1 VIGYS
6 EMLIEQAEELGAAEI
21 APDLEKIHNAGKHL
35 LALINDILDLSKI
48 EAGKMDLYLETF
60 AVAEMVHEVVSTIQ
74 TLVDKRG
81 NRLEVSVAPN
91 LPPMHADLTKV
102 RQSLFNLLSN
112 ASKFTENGRLE
123 LCVTREDEGGR
134 PWVLYRVTDTG
145 IGMTPEQVAKLF
157 EPFAQADRSTTRK
170 FGGTGLGLAIT
181 RRFCQM
187 MGGDVTVESELGKGS
202 AFTIRLPLAI
212 EPEQRTEP
220 HEAREVLSRAG
231 SGVVLV
237 IDDDPA
243 ARELMKR
250 FLSREGFQP
259 VLAESGE
266 AGLRLARELHPNVI
280 TLDVMMPKMDGWSVL
295 QQLKADAEL
304 REIPVIMVSI
314 VDDKNLGYTLG
325 AADYLTKPVDREHL
339 GRVLARY
346 RCAQPPCPVLLIED
360 DDTTR
365 GMMRTMLEREG
376 WKVTEAVNGRE
387 GLERVA
393 EARPNVILLD
403 LMMPEMDGFEFLS
416 TLRKREEWE
425 KIPVVVIT
433 AKELTAEDRKMLN
446 GSVERVLLKGEFS
459 RQDLLNRVR
468 EFVTAC
474 VEEPSGPRM
483 DTDSHG

>member
-1 VIGYS
+1 
-6 EMLIEQAEELGAAEI
+6 
-21 APDLEKIHNAGKHL
+21 
-35 LALINDILDLSKI
+35 
-48 EAGKMDLYLETF
+48 
-60 AVAEMVHEVVSTIQ
+60 
-74 TLVDKRG
+74 
-81 NRLEVSVAPN
+81 
-91 LPPMHADLTKV
+91 
-102 RQSLFNLLSN
+102 
-112 ASKFTENGRLE
+112 
-123 LCVTREDEGGR
+123 
-134 PWVLYRVTDTG
+134 
-145 IGMTPEQVAKLF
+145 
-157 EPFAQADRSTTRK
+157 
-170 FGGTGLGLAIT
+170 
-181 RRFCQM
+181 
-187 MGGDVTVESELGKGS
+187 
-202 AFTIRLPLAI
+202 
-212 EPEQRTEP
+212 
-220 HEAREVLSRAG
+220 
-231 SGVVLV
+231 V

-266 AGLRLARELHPNVI
+266 AGLRLARELRPNVI

-304 REIPVIMVSI
+304 RDIPVIMVSI

-339 GRVLARY
+339 GRVLSRY
-346 RCAQPPCPVLLIED
+346 RCAHPPCPVLLIED

-376 WKVTEAVNGRE
+376 WTVTEAVNGRE

-393 EARPNVILLD
+393 ESRPNVILLD

-416 TLRKREEWE
+416 TLRKREGGE

-433 AKELTAEDRKMLN
+433 AKELTTEDRKMLN

-468 EFVTAC
+468 EFVSAC
-474 VEEPSGPRM
+474 VQTPEKPIEPPMNANERR
-483 DTDSHG
+483 